1 MSQPH
6 AKPPRGLKTPNVPR
20 PTHVAASVQQAI
32 QRDPLQPMPG
42 EEAAQRK
49 HPVQRAVSLLKALAD
64 GELLTED
71 DEVSARAASEE
82 LQAYHAEQMAGLQ
95 QASGRA
101 EESTRQLAEFI
112 EDVAEML
119 DFDLTDRSA
128 GEMLDVLRD
137 RLNPPEPLTTDLANV
152 TEAQVA
158 AIKQAGPQGPLII
171 RRDEAQPHLHDV
183 CRVLAKHFGDDPAV
197 TFENAA
203 GLVQQVMCDCSQFL
217 TQFENERDRAD
228 KLLVRLKQEQ
238 DKAQQ
243 VGEQQIPVSVL
254 RQMVSDFGG
263 GHVENPL
270 PALQQ
275 LLKNLEDNQRPEG
288 WQQHT
293 QTLIDSNL
301 RYENVLAT
309 MRTLLSLA

>member
-6 AKPPRGLKTPNVPR
+6 GKPARGLKTPNVPR

-32 QRDPLQPMPG
+32 QRDPLQAMPG
-42 EEAAQRK
+42 EEAAQRP
-49 HPVQRAVSLLKALAD
+49 HPVMQAIDLLINYDRNNEQAFDLD
-64 GELLTED
+64 
-71 DEVSARAASEE
+71 VYHAAGRD
-82 LQAYHAEQMAGLQ
+82 LQEYHAEQMAALQ
-95 QASGRA
+95 QISARS

-137 RLNPPEPLTTDLANV
+137 RLNPPAPIPLPEAQTAEPLSPAPLEPAAFTTSATL
-152 TEAQVA
+152 
-158 AIKQAGPQGPLII
+158 
-171 RRDEAQPHLHDV
+171 LHDV

-203 GLVQQVMCDCSQFL
+203 GLVQGIVGDLNHLANQFN
-217 TQFENERDRAD
+217 NERERAD
-228 KLLVRLKQEQ
+228 KLLATLKKEQE
-238 DKAQQ
+238 KSQQ